1 MRAAPI
7 TALLAASLAVSAC
20 GTSAQQEGQ
29 VLVQQSCGSCHAFT
43 PGGLSP
49 VVAAPNL
56 YELHTTRA
64 EIVDAVGHGAPGMP
78 RNLAGG
84 DDLNTIVNYLLREN
98 AQ

>member
-7 TALLAASLAVSAC
+7 TALLAASLAVTAC
-20 GTSAQQEGQ
+20 GTSARHEGR

-56 YELHTTRA
+56 YELHPTRSQ
-64 EIVDAVGHGAPGMP
+64 IVDAVKHGAPGMP

-84 DDLNTIVNYLLREN
+84 DDLDTIVNYLLRET
-98 AQ
+98 AR